1 MPLIAASILAS
12 DFARLGEEVRAA
24 ADAGADWIHLDVMDG
39 RFVPNIS
46 FGADIVRSIRG
57 VTDLPFDC
65 HLMVEEPG
73 PYLESFVS
81 AGVQGLTVHAEA
93 CRHLDRTLQR
103 IAELGV
109 RVGLALNPATPA
121 CLVEPVLDRLDLVLV
136 MTVNP
141 GFGGQALIPHT
152 LDKLRRILPLAR
164 ECGIDLEVDGG
175 INAGTALAAVDAG
188 ADVLVAG
195 SAIFGAKDYADAIRS
210 LRAEAMA

>member
-1 MPLIAASILAS
+1 MPRIAASILAS
-12 DFARLGEEVRAA
+12 DFARLGEDVRAVA
-24 ADAGADWIHLDVMDG
+24 EAGADWIHLDVMDG

-46 FGADIVRSIRG
+46 FGADIIRSVRG

-73 PYLESFVS
+73 PYLGSFVA

-93 CRHLDRTLQR
+93 CRHLDRTLQQ

-109 RVGLALNPATPA
+109 RTGLAINPATPA
-121 CLVEPVLDRLDLVLV
+121 CVVEPVLDRLDLILV

-141 GFGGQALIPHT
+141 GFGGQKLIPHT
-152 LDKLRRILPLAR
+152 LEKLRRIAPWAR
-164 ECGIDLEVDGG
+164 DRGIDLQVDGG
-175 INAGTALAAVDAG
+175 INAETALSAVDAG

-195 SAIFGAKDYADAIRS
+195 SAIFGAKDYAAAIRA
-210 LRAEAMA
+210 LRAEAAA